1 MRAHPEVKYRYF
13 VQASQDPL
21 PAWEL
26 LNFTPKNAQKG
37 IDLGVKD
44 AKRAVEMGEGEA
56 FKRFQSQFEAGH
68 YDYKKDVAKKQYLEA
83 IE

>member
-1 MRAHPEVKYRYF
+1 
-13 VQASQDPL
+13 
-21 PAWEL
+21 

-37 IDLGVKD
+37 IDLGIKD

-68 YDYKKDVAKKQYLEA
+68 YDYKKDASKK
-83 IE
+83 